1 VRAPLVI
8 AIGLSFG
15 PTLAGAQTSGQ
26 ADHTLSTTSI
36 QRIRVE
42 LERTPRLTLDVAG
55 ETPHF
60 QMIIREPQR
69 FRDEAG
75 FRFST
80 EPVPPGGLYAFEARH
95 QVGPPMATPLIVV
108 DVMPIARAV
117 AGAIQNARTA
127 SRRTAAR
134 EEVKH
139 AIEEYCEAQPD
150 RGAGIQMCS
159 ISLEI
164 R

>member
-1 VRAPLVI
+1 
-8 AIGLSFG
+8 
-15 PTLAGAQTSGQ
+15 
-26 ADHTLSTTSI
+26 
-36 QRIRVE
+36 
-42 LERTPRLTLDVAG
+42 
-55 ETPHF
+55 
-60 QMIIREPQR
+60 M
-69 FRDEAG
+69 
-75 FRFST
+75 
-80 EPVPPGGLYAFEARH
+80 PPGLYAFEARH
-95 QVGPPMATPLIVV
+95 QVGPQMATPLIVV

-150 RGAGIQMCS
+150 HGAGTQMCA
-159 ISLEI
+159 ISPAI

>member
-1 VRAPLVI
+1 MCAPLVI

-15 PTLAGAQTSGQ
+15 PTLGGAQTSGQ
-26 ADHTLSTTSI
+26 ADETLSTTSI
-36 QRIRVE
+36 QRIRAE
-42 LERTPRLTLDVAG
+42 LERTTRLTLDVAG

-60 QMIIREPQR
+60 QIIIREPQR
-69 FRDEAG
+69 FRDEG
-75 FRFST
+75 
-80 EPVPPGGLYAFEARH
+80 
-95 QVGPPMATPLIVV
+95 
-108 DVMPIARAV
+108 
-117 AGAIQNARTA
+117 
-127 SRRTAAR
+127 